1 MKHDAAIA
9 IVGKRK
15 QCRSPLADALFRAAA
30 KIVRANGDPAQASA
44 AVVAIYRRMNHEL
57 RDETGLMHFLEEVS
71 AGIGATKERI
81 RSARA
86 RKMRLAAFGTIN

>member
-1 MKHDAAIA
+1 MKHGKKITAVD
-9 IVGKRK
+9 KRK
-15 QCRSPLADALFRAAA
+15 QRRSPLADALFRAAA

-71 AGIGATKERI
+71 AGIGAAKERI
-81 RSARA
+81 RSAKA
-86 RKMRLAAFGTIN
+86 RKMRLAACGTIN